1 MFRAFLIRGEVAVEG
16 VDEVRPNIP
25 LSRVGPLANLL
36 RLDGGHRQSVGRRGG
51 QEVAQVGEE
60 ARKPRSV
67 TLT

>member
-1 MFRAFLIRGEVAVEG
+1 VDG
-16 VDEVRPNIP
+16 VDEIRPDIA

-36 RLDGGHRQSVGRRGG
+36 RLDGGLCQSVGRRGG

-60 ARKPRSV
+60 ARKTRSV

>member
-1 MFRAFLIRGEVAVEG
+1 VDGVE
-16 VDEVRPNIP
+16 EIRPNIP

-36 RLDGGHRQSVGRRGG
+36 RLDGGLRQSVGRRGG

-60 ARKPRSV
+60 ARKTRSV